1 VTRPPDRGVDR
12 PGVDRPGVDR
22 PGVDRPLARRLAEVA
37 FPVLAV
43 ATALIAPLPVF
54 ARLPDPVAAHWG
66 LGGAPDGAL
75 PLVVDVVLLAV
86 VVLVVGAGPCLAAR
100 GAVPRDQAR
109 VLLGVAGGTSVLLAG
124 LRVASLQANLDAPT
138 WDAATALPGS
148 TLLVTAGV
156 TVLAVLVGVTAA
168 GDRPDRAPALTSPAD
183 VGVTPGDP
191 VVWSGVAS
199 SRGGVIAAMGALSV
213 TALSALVVPAEG
225 RLVLVVAAVAAAAVA
240 ATLGQVRLTVGPAGV
255 TARLG
260 WFGWPRVHVP
270 IADVGE
276 VRIEQVVPYEYG
288 GWGWRLVPGVSAI
301 IVRRGPG
308 LRIARRTGRTLVVT
322 IDDAGRAAG
331 VLEAHRE
338 AYRATTSTS

>member
-1 VTRPPDRGVDR
+1 
-12 PGVDRPGVDR
+12 
-22 PGVDRPLARRLAEVA
+22 
-37 FPVLAV
+37 
-43 ATALIAPLPVF
+43 
-54 ARLPDPVAAHWG
+54 
-66 LGGAPDGAL
+66 
-75 PLVVDVVLLAV
+75 
-86 VVLVVGAGPCLAAR
+86 
-100 GAVPRDQAR
+100 
-109 VLLGVAGGTSVLLAG
+109 
-124 LRVASLQANLDAPT
+124 
-138 WDAATALPGS
+138 
-148 TLLVTAGV
+148 
-156 TVLAVLVGVTAA
+156 
-168 GDRPDRAPALTSPAD
+168 
-183 VGVTPGDP
+183 
-191 VVWSGVAS
+191 
-199 SRGGVIAAMGALSV
+199 
-213 TALSALVVPAEG
+213 
-225 RLVLVVAAVAAAAVA
+225 
-240 ATLGQVRLTVGPAGV
+240 VGPAGV